1 VALKII
7 VAGDGA
13 KDIETAVRA
22 CGATPTMLPISA
34 LASLAQPNMVQADI
48 LLIDIRGQTSLPPAL
63 TSVHRQH
70 PGVGI
75 LVVAKAPDPDLIV
88 SAMRAGANEWVA
100 EPITQGELDAA
111 ITRIVVRQSPAPTNQ
126 TFAFV
131 GVKGGV
137 GTTVLAVNVATA
149 LARIARS
156 GTLMVDL
163 QMPRGDAALYL
174 GATPRFSVADAF
186 DNIHK
191 LDEAFFGS
199 LVVRAGSRLDLLA
212 APEAG
217 SATRLDPSRVKALI
231 EFVSKHFEYV
241 VIDVPRTEAGAI
253 DALDGAKSIV
263 VVTTQELPAVRSA
276 ASMSARL
283 RQRYGND
290 RVLVVVNR
298 LDKQSEI
305 SLQDVET
312 ALGAPVGFTFPND
325 YRAAVAAL
333 NTGRPLV
340 LHDHSTLA
348 ASFEKFARTAAGVQI
363 EQKGKAARGGWLDR
377 VVGRK

>member
-7 VAGDGA
+7 VAGDGD
-13 KDIETAVRA
+13 KDVEAAVRA
-22 CGATPTMLPISA
+22 CGATPTPLPISA
-34 LASLAQPNMVQADI
+34 LESLAQTDKVPADI
-48 LLIDIRGQTSLPPAL
+48 LLIDIRGQATVPPAL
-63 TSVHRQH
+63 TAFHRQH

-111 ITRIVVRQSPAPTNQ
+111 ITRIVVRQSPAATNQ

-137 GTTVLAVNVATA
+137 GTTVVAVNVATA

-156 GTLMVDL
+156 GTLMIDL
-163 QMPRGDAALYL
+163 QTPRGDAALYL

-186 DNIHK
+186 DSIHK
-191 LDEAFFGS
+191 LDEALFGS
-199 LVVRAGSRLDLLA
+199 LVVRAASRLDLLA
-212 APEAG
+212 APDAA
-217 SATRLDPSRVKALI
+217 SATRLDPVRVKALV
-231 EFVSKHFEYV
+231 EFASKHFEYV
-241 VIDVPRTEAGAI
+241 VLDVPRTEAGAI

-263 VVTTQELPAVRSA
+263 LVTTQELPAVRSA

-298 LDKQSEI
+298 LDAQSEI
-305 SLQDVET
+305 SPQDVEK
-312 ALGAPVGFTFPND
+312 ALGGPVAFTFSSD

-340 LHDHSTLA
+340 LDDRSALA
-348 ASFEKFARTAAGVQI
+348 ASLEKFARTAAGVQVQ
-363 EQKGKAARGGWLDR
+363 QKGKGARGGWLDR
-377 VVGRK
+377 FVGRK

>member
-7 VAGDGA
+7 LTGDGE
-13 KDIETAVRA
+13 KDIETAVRE
-22 CGATPTMLPISA
+22 CGATPTLLPIGA
-34 LASLAQPNMVQADI
+34 LTSLAQSDKVQADI
-48 LLIDIRGQTSLPPAL
+48 LLIDIRGQASVPPAL
-63 TSVHRQH
+63 TSFHRQH

-75 LVVAKAPDPDLIV
+75 LIVAKALDADLMV

-100 EPITQGELDAA
+100 EPLTHGELDAA

-137 GTTVLAVNVATA
+137 GTTVVAVNVATA

-156 GTLMVDL
+156 GTLMIDL
-163 QMPRGDAALYL
+163 QVPRGEAALYL

-199 LVVRAGSRLDLLA
+199 LVVRAASRLDLLA

-217 SATRLDPSRVKALI
+217 SATRLDPARVKALI

-305 SLQDVET
+305 GLSDVEA
-312 ALGAPVGFTFPND
+312 ALGAPVAFTFSND
-325 YRAAVAAL
+325 YRGVVAAL
-333 NTGRPLV
+333 NAGRPLV
-340 LHDHSTLA
+340 LNDHSTLA
-348 ASFEKFARTAAGVQI
+348 ASFEKFARRAAGVQI
-363 EQKGKAARGGWLDR
+363 EQKGTGARGGWLDR
-377 VVGRK
+377 LVRRT